1 MPSRNPVAWMW
12 ADACQRL
19 DHAERLHHQFFRL
32 DFPRGARVAWEP
44 PVDVFEDELEFVIVI
59 ALPGVLSTSAEVLFD
74 GHTLLIRACRQVP
87 LPGRH
92 CSVERLEIPH
102 GYFERRLLLP
112 KRPLQLESRQWSD
125 GCLVL
130 TLRKIQ

>member
-1 MPSRNPVAWMW
+1 MW

-44 PVDVFEDELEFVIVI
+44 PVDVFEDEYEFVIVI
-59 ALPGVLSTSAEVLFD
+59 ALPGVLPASAEVLFD

-87 LPGRH
+87 L
-92 CSVERLEIPH
+92 PH